1 MNFMNELDLLRN
13 KIDEIDTK
21 LCELFENWMEIAKAL
36 GQYKKEHNLDVL
48 DVSREEIV
56 LNKAKERIKNKDLEE
71 YYLKLVVYLMD
82 LSKKYQN
89 D

>member
-1 MNFMNELDLLRN
+1 MNELELLRK

-21 LCELFENWMEIAKAL
+21 LCELFENRMEIAKAI

-56 LNKAKERIKNKDLEE
+56 LNKAKERIKDKDLEE

>member
-1 MNFMNELDLLRN
+1 MNELELLRN

-21 LCELFENWMEIAKAL
+21 LCELFENRMEIAKAI

>member
-1 MNFMNELDLLRN
+1 MNELELLRK

-21 LCELFENWMEIAKAL
+21 LCELFENRMEIAKAI
-36 GQYKKEHNLDVL
+36 GQYKKEHNLDIL
-48 DVSREEIV
+48 DASREEIV
-56 LNKAKERIKNKDLEE
+56 LNKAKKRIKNKDLEE

>member
-1 MNFMNELDLLRN
+1 MNELELLRK
-13 KIDEIDTK
+13 KIDEIDAK
-21 LCELFENWMEIAKAL
+21 LCELFENRMEIAKAI

>member
-1 MNFMNELDLLRN
+1 MNELELLRK

-21 LCELFENWMEIAKAL
+21 LCELFENRMEIAKAI
-36 GQYKKEHNLDVL
+36 GQYKKEHNLDIL
-48 DVSREEIV
+48 DASREEIV